1 MSYQTITLDFAGS
14 VATLTL
20 NRPAKK
26 NALDLSVR
34 DEIADA
40 LAKVRDSDTARVL
53 ILTGAGN
60 DFCSGGD
67 ISSMAKSEIGA
78 EAGRKRLR
86 EIHAWLTG
94 LIEFEKPVIA
104 AVDGVAF
111 GAGFSLA
118 LTADFVLGTP
128 RARFCASFQRIG
140 LVPDSGILYT
150 LPRAVGLQRAKALLL
165 SAQEIDAPTALDWG
179 VVYEIVPPEALA
191 ARAVELAQA
200 LATASPA
207 ALAMTKAALVRTF
220 ESDLSSM
227 LEYEATA
234 QGVAFTT
241 DYHRS
246 AIRRF
251 LDKQPTLF
259 KWPSGRSGK

>member
-1 MSYQTITLDFAGS
+1 MSYQTILLDFAGS
-14 VATLTL
+14 TATLTL

-26 NALDLSVR
+26 NSLDLSVR

-40 LAKVRDSDTARVL
+40 LTRVRESESARVL
-53 ILTGAGN
+53 ILTGAGG
-60 DFCSGGD
+60 DFCAGGD
-67 ISSMAKSEIGA
+67 IRSMATTDISGES
-78 EAGRKRLR
+78 GRKRLR
-86 EIHAWLTG
+86 DIHAWLSG

-104 AVDGVAF
+104 AIDGVAF

-118 LTADFVLGTP
+118 LASDFVLATP
-128 RARFCASFQRIG
+128 RARFCAAFQRIG

-165 SAQEIDAPTALDWG
+165 SAQEIDAATAKDWG
-179 VVYEIVPPEALA
+179 VVYEIVEPEALA
-191 ARAVELAQA
+191 SRAVELANA
-200 LATASPA
+200 LANASPA
-207 ALAMTKAALVRTF
+207 ALAMTKAALARTF
-220 ESDLSSM
+220 ESDLAAM

-241 DYHRS
+241 DYHRN

-259 KWPSGRSGK
+259 QWPRSAK